1 MRASSESRGRAPSRK
16 GTPAGDAHVIGN
28 LPIGWIYRH
37 IFIFKYPSMIFLFYP
52 ELFSFSLSLLFT
64 HPSPLHPQALL
75 SLLITP
81 RGKLLPKRRSS
92 SFPSRSLSNRH
103 LRHEA

>member
-52 ELFSFSLSLLFT
+52 ELFSSLHCHFYLR
-64 HPSPLHPQALL
+64 
-75 SLLITP
+75 I
-81 RGKLLPKRRSS
+81 LLPSTHRLFSVS
-92 SFPSRSLSNRH
+92 
-103 LRHEA
+103 